1 MLARLGYPLSR
12 LLQKRFA
19 EGSKLAMR
27 QSVRDRWLI
36 EVIGHAGDNRHHLCF
51 WANLAGSLPSN
62 LLLQTVGGNVQSCG
76 YETHRGPIRRSI
88 AGLRHLTH
96 VVRKSGKLYGHH

>member
-1 MLARLGYPLSR
+1 MPVTTAIILFL
-12 LLQKRFA
+12 
-19 EGSKLAMR
+19 
-27 QSVRDRWLI
+27 
-36 EVIGHAGDNRHHLCF
+36 
-51 WANLAGSLPSN
+51 ANLGGSLPSN

-76 YETHRGPIRRSI
+76 YETHHGPIRRSI